1 MAVGI
6 DIDGTKHILG
16 LWIADNEGAAFWAS
30 VCADL
35 ANRGVNDVFIV
46 CCDGLKGLPE
56 AVEATWPNS
65 MVQTCIV
72 HLIRAANR
80 WVSYQDLKTCIQRT
94 AAGLHRTESGRRLR
108 RTRCLRSLGT
118 GVARHTLWQGC

>member
-1 MAVGI
+1 MSRCWMRSVLYHWIDMDGI
-6 DIDGTKHILG
+6 KHILG

-35 ANRGVNDVFIV
+35 ANRGVQDMFIV

-72 HLIRAANR
+72 HLIRAANT
-80 WVSYQDLKTCIQRT
+80 WVSYQDRKPVSSALREVYT
-94 AAGLHRTESGRRLR
+94 APN
-108 RTRCLRSLGT
+108 
-118 GVARHTLWQGC
+118 